1 MGMGQ
6 KIKPKYLA
14 MTLGISPEDLLS
26 HYKEDRDAQ
35 GLRRGYL
42 EEVSR
47 RMAEAER
54 WGSYIDVVALIMF
67 GIILFPN
74 VSDFMYVSA
83 VNIFWVVKNL
93 EIDPVPA
100 LLTDVYYTMSI
111 CHSRE
116 KRSLRCC
123 IPLLYQWFASHLYR
137 DIRLIKTKGNH
148 GWAQKLAPLNE
159 GSILMYP
166 KKIDPENIIINCGSF
181 PNVPLIG
188 SKGCINYYHVLALRQ
203 LGHPIWEWPKEAE
216 IEEFILHGGEASYIE
231 LLRKVTWACEK
242 VHVKDNKPKSKDTSS
257 EESYTPWIK
266 ERVRLVKLHF
276 IIDPAYVPDMPNL
289 ITVSTKE
296 VDRLKSN
303 IARLEQYKESL
314 EHNIYDATYEK
325 TQISYDLEQ
334 KDKQLLENM
343 EELWTE
349 RSKRKRLW
357 EVYSVSELTL
367 KISMVS

>member
-74 VSDFMYVSA
+74 
-83 VNIFWVVKNL
+83 
-93 EIDPVPA
+93 
-100 LLTDVYYTMSI
+100 
-111 CHSRE
+111 
-116 KRSLRCC
+116 
-123 IPLLYQWFASHLYR
+123 
-137 DIRLIKTKGNH
+137 
-148 GWAQKLAPLNE
+148 
-159 GSILMYP
+159 
-166 KKIDPENIIINCGSF
+166 
-181 PNVPLIG
+181 
-188 SKGCINYYHVLALRQ
+188 